1 MTKTLESLTKNLIYI
16 SETDAPVEPVKFGKA
31 SAVLKSEVLS
41 ATGNGQTAPV
51 EIVDAEKFFER
62 LTTIR
67 DWFGPRET
75 EMARG
80 FAELKKQIDEELTE
94 VKVFKIGKI
103 EIDIYVVGL
112 DRDGNL
118 AGVKTRAIE
127 T

>member
-1 MTKTLESLTKNLIYI
+1 MTKILASLTKDLIYI
-16 SETDAPVEPVKFGKA
+16 SETDAPINAVKFRKV
-31 SAVLKSEVLS
+31 SSVSKSEVLS

-62 LTTIR
+62 LTTMR

-80 FAELKKQIDEELTE
+80 FAELKKRIDEELTN

-103 EIDIYVVGL
+103 EMDIYVVGL

-118 AGVKTRAIE
+118 AGIKTRAIE

>member
-1 MTKTLESLTKNLIYI
+1 MAKTLASLTKDLIYI
-16 SETDAPVEPVKFGKA
+16 SETDAPINAVKFRKV
-31 SAVLKSEVLS
+31 SSVSKSEVLS

-62 LTTIR
+62 LTTMR

-80 FAELKKQIDEELTE
+80 FAELKNRIDEELTN

-103 EIDIYVVGL
+103 EMDIYVVGL

-118 AGVKTRAIE
+118 AGIKTRAIE